1 MKLLLRSILFL
12 LVGIGANLKPFSKTL
27 ILVSIKTFLLRLN
40 KVLEQKYLLSI
51 PLILL
56 ATFFGRFFH
65 FQKLQNIDQFFYLVN
80 MFPEVQGD
88 SNGVS
93 TPQNS
98 FFIILLSLYLR
109 TLREFKKIN
118 ITASLRLL

>member
-51 PLILL
+51 PLMLL

-65 FQKLQNIDQFFYLVN
+65 FQKLQNIDR
-80 MFPEVQGD
+80 
-88 SNGVS
+88 
-93 TPQNS
+93 
-98 FFIILLSLYLR
+98 FFIS
-109 TLREFKKIN
+109 
-118 ITASLRLL
+118 